1 MIAPASRVNI
11 RFIPRMGCGPCALA
25 ALAAPSDQTV
35 FLVGQQAATAA
46 GNVLG
51 ILANQGQQ
59 KAQPTFVQQP
69 PAAPAGMSNTTKLGL
84 VAILAAAGYLAF
96 RKR

>member
-11 RFIPRMGCGPCALA
+11 RFLPRMGCAPCMAM
-25 ALAAPSDQTV
+25 LAAPSDEQV
-35 FLVGQQAATAA
+35 FQIGQQAANAA

-51 ILANQGQQ
+51 ILANTTG
-59 KAQPTFVQQP
+59 KPLPTFAPLP
-69 PAAPAGMSNTTKLGL
+69 PAPAPAAMSNATKLGL
-84 VAILAAAGYLAF
+84 VAIVAAAGYLVF